1 MGLFSFQVYG
11 EEGWPF
17 IEDSAYKVL
26 IETILEKVQ
35 ALFCFLRLI
44 NVEDSCWLMVSE
56 FISSDQLSHELL
68 ACFTQRWLVIL
79 GML

>member
-35 ALFCFLRLI
+35 ALFFFLRLI

-56 FISSDQLSHELL
+56 FISLIS
-68 ACFTQRWLVIL
+68 
-79 GML
+79 